1 MCTSFKHRPAA
12 DGSVVVGRTM
22 EFPAGLPWQLQVLP
36 KGHTFSSMMPGG
48 RSWTST
54 YGIVG
59 FSAVVETAVMDGMNE
74 AGVSGHGLYMTG
86 FCHYAEPRHD
96 GNDLCE
102 GDVIPLL
109 LGTCSSIAELKAAA
123 AGMNIC
129 GFDPGVGFVPP
140 VHFVFH
146 DKVSSCI
153 LEMRP
158 EGLSIVDNPVGV
170 ATNAP
175 FLDWHLT
182 NLRNYTG
189 ITASNP
195 TTTIDGFAL
204 HPLGNGGGLRGLPG
218 DYTPPG
224 RFVRAVAQVSLA
236 ADVADGPAAERS
248 TLHILNT
255 FDINAGL
262 IRETGPDG
270 KPVSEVTEWST
281 VSNLTGGRYAYR
293 TINDPTVYV
302 IDLATTDFS
311 SARSK
316 PMPDTLTG
324 SFVPATL

>member
-1 MCTSFKHRPAA
+1 
-12 DGSVVVGRTM
+12 
-22 EFPAGLPWQLQVLP
+22 
-36 KGHTFSSMMPGG
+36 
-48 RSWTST
+48 
-54 YGIVG
+54 
-59 FSAVVETAVMDGMNE
+59 
-74 AGVSGHGLYMTG
+74 
-86 FCHYAEPRHD
+86 
-96 GNDLCE
+96 
-102 GDVIPLL
+102 
-109 LGTCSSIAELKAAA
+109 
-123 AGMNIC
+123 
-129 GFDPGVGFVPP
+129 
-140 VHFVFH
+140 
-146 DKVSSCI
+146 
-153 LEMRP
+153 
-158 EGLSIVDNPVGV
+158 V

-236 ADVADGPAAERS
+236 AEVADGPAAERS

-262 IRETGPDG
+262 IRETGADG

-281 VSNLTGGRYAYR
+281 VSNLTGLRYAYR
-293 TINDPTVYV
+293 TINDPAVYV